1 MAATHN
7 PKSHK
12 GTAFFHDYV
21 GDTQD
26 NIQKCL
32 NCEYPECINCLNFSS
47 PPDKT
52 TQVDLEKVR
61 ALKQSKKFMKG
72 LSKNEKSILK
82 AYATQTNDY
91 DISKVVGLTQ
101 SAVCEARKRLG
112 LPVAKLLTPDDK
124 QKLIN
129 EWLAV

>member
-1 MAATHN
+1 MAATYN

-21 GDTQD
+21 GDSQE

-32 NCEYPECINCLNFSS
+32 NCSYPECINCLNFSKAPEKS
-47 PPDKT
+47 PP
-52 TQVDLEKVR
+52 VDLEHIK
-61 ALKQSKKFMKG
+61 ALRGSKKFRNG
-72 LSKNEKSILK
+72 LSKNERAVLK
-82 AYATQTNDY
+82 AYLTQTNDY

-101 SAVCEARKRLG
+101 SGVCEARKRLG
-112 LPVAKLLTPDDK
+112 LPVAKLLPPGEK
-124 QKLIN
+124 QKLVN